1 MESGYR
7 HNRDE
12 VSCAKLTG
20 LRLTSA
26 PFGPLILLECDNTAW
41 SWRKEGTENSMCEIC
56 PEVGIV
62 GSDTLQFL
70 PSCHRII
77 PPPDA
82 DVHEGQDLI
91 WNNLLGVGLDSFL
104 QSIERQIQFSGS

>member
-1 MESGYR
+1 MR
-7 HNRDE
+7 
-12 VSCAKLTG
+12 
-20 LRLTSA
+20 
-26 PFGPLILLECDNTAW
+26 
-41 SWRKEGTENSMCEIC
+41 EIC
-56 PEVGIV
+56 LEVGIV

-77 PPPDA
+77 PPPDT

-104 QSIERQIQFSGS
+104 KSIDRQIQFSGWVSGKAPRECRSVN